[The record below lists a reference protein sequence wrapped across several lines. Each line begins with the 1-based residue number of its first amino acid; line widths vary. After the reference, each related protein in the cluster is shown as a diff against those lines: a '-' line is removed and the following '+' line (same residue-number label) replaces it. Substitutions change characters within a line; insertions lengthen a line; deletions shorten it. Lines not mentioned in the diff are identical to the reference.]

1 MNPEQT
7 PLDPTMF
14 APSQSR
20 DPRFTVKD
28 RYIEMFNVPE
38 DHPERELDFF
48 HRQMN
53 EELNSVENAA
63 QNLVDFPDAD
73 WNVRMCMARQ
83 ASDEAR
89 HVLMFRKIFEDR
101 GGKLGHY
108 PVLNF
113 QFRIISK
120 IPTLIGRLAVQNRT
134 FEAGGIDAVKVAVN
148 EARQRGDMVLAEL
161 YEQQGADE
169 IGHVR
174 FANEWIKEVIA
185 KTPRAA
191 MDMARALTT
200 GSKAFEQVMGSE
212 GTSEV
217 DYLADVEG
225 RREAGF
231 DDAEVQRVLAQ
242 TEQRRQQ
249 NLAAKAGS

>member
-53 EELNSVENAA
+53 DELNSVENAA

-89 HVLMFRKIFEDR
+89 HVLMFRKIFEDWR
-101 GGKLGHY
+101 QGIADDHPETSDADWEGLWGNLFGGDDALWSV
-108 PVLNF
+108 PDTFLPTIETPLLVL
-113 QFRIISK
+113 QGDDTYHPRSASRLLAAA
-120 IPTLIGRLAVQNRT
+120 PTATLVER
-134 FEAGGIDAVKVAVN
+134 
-148 EARQRGDMVLAEL
+148 
-161 YEQQGADE
+161 
-169 IGHVR
+169 
-174 FANEWIKEVIA
+174 WKEPTDQPA
-185 KTPRAA
+185 
-191 MDMARALTT
+191 ARATVDDFLT
-200 GSKAFEQVMGSE
+200 
-212 GTSEV
+212 
-217 DYLADVEG
+217 LH
-225 RREAGF
+225 
-231 DDAEVQRVLAQ
+231 
-242 TEQRRQQ
+242 
-249 NLAAKAGS
+249 AA